1 MYVCDRVDLK
11 KFLNITYITY
21 VGETFLWERF
31 DGLKSVGGEPLLLQI
46 KAS

>member
-21 VGETFLWERF
+21 VGETFFVGKVWWFKEC
-31 DGLKSVGGEPLLLQI
+31 GGETFVT
-46 KAS
+46 AD